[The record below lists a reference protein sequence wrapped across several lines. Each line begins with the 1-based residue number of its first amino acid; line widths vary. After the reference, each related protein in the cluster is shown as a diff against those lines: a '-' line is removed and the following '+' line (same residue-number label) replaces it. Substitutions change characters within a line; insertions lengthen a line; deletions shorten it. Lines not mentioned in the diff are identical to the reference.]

1 MRFVLLV
8 FGLALNCSV
17 YGQSTFRATYNK
29 WFPNNKALRIERLQ
43 IQNDSLLRL
52 NDSLNGARMY
62 TIDKINFLK
71 REVTNVKTL
80 LFEEQHKVQKSQDSL
95 HFIISGL
102 RDTINVLSYPI
113 VTCKEE
119 VVEEK
124 GKKDQLVN
132 TCLWRMYKII
142 EVGNQDAKGQYNW
155 QTQLFIVQRDSLL
168 AIDSKELFKPEKVS
182 ELEAMV
188 NQRLEEDFKILQQ
201 DEPLCFKNI
210 KSYPSFKLKDMRIS
224 FNDHSE
230 VSFEVD
236 YKLLETCY
244 AVSVASTSLRIQE
257 LKSFFIE
264 Q

>member
-1 MRFVLLV
+1 MRFGLLV
-8 FGLALNCSV
+8 FGLVVFCSV
-17 YGQSTFRATYNK
+17 HGQSTFRATYNK

-43 IQNDSLLRL
+43 VQNDSLLLL

-62 TIDKINFLK
+62 AIDKINFLK

-80 LFEEQHKVQKSQDSL
+80 LYEEQHKIQKSQDSL
-95 HFIISGL
+95 HLIISSL

-142 EVGNQDAKGQYNW
+142 EVGNQDSKGQYNW
-155 QTQLFIVQRDSLL
+155 KTELYIVQSDSMLT
-168 AIDSKELFKPEKVS
+168 IESKELFRPEKVS

-188 NQRLEEDFKILQQ
+188 NQRLEEDFKTLQE

-210 KSYPSFKLKDMRIS
+210 KTFPSFKLKDMRIS

-236 YKLLETCY
+236 YNLQETCF
-244 AVSVASTSLRIQE
+244 AVSIASTSLRIQE
-257 LKSFFIE
+257 LKPFFVE
-264 Q
+264 